1 MLKGRVSGATESA
14 VWGGVLAWLHH
25 AIFAHARSKGWTGSV
40 RRITI
45 ELQRAQGVSAA
56 GNLGSR

>member
-45 ELQRAQGVSAA
+45 ELQRA
-56 GNLGSR
+56 